1 MKITKKRTWYNSI
14 ANIGPK
20 KELRTWQIWC
30 RLSEFL
36 LWSEKGEKHLWSF
49 QFRFLEQAHHVLFKG
64 FPLGLHRVQ
73 AFVEGKLGPWREFG
87 VQLTVKLRQLWN
99 IVSFYWIVYKFT
111 IPFHCV
117 ICFIFFLP
125 WIPGHRIPFRP
136 FPRRSV
142 GRCLGTTEYREWRR
156 SQPWNNSGLVTNSI
170 SFCAF

>member
-1 MKITKKRTWYNSI
+1 MKKREYKNKKLIKKRDIVKLQTLV
-14 ANIGPK
+14 PK

-99 IVSFYWIVYKFT
+99 IVSFYWNFT
-111 IPFHCV
+111 NSLFHFAVWSVLSFSYLGFQGIEFPFDPFHAEV
-117 ICFIFFLP
+117 
-125 WIPGHRIPFRP
+125 
-136 FPRRSV
+136 
-142 GRCLGTTEYREWRR
+142 
-156 SQPWNNSGLVTNSI
+156 
-170 SFCAF
+170 